1 VRQPNETRARTALDE
16 LLRARLP
23 GDRLGRLSA
32 EGALLGVEDACELAL
47 SAVDDAVKSESV
59 S

>member
-1 VRQPNETRARTALDE
+1 
-16 LLRARLP
+16 LRARLP